1 MDEVAARS
9 GLVVEVVKGAAVE
22 LKVEVCEV
30 VCRSASS
37 PALTILLFDMYLY
50 CAFHTALEFLRICHC
65 LYYCWW
71 VIGGLFLSLTDSF
84 IIL

>member
-1 MDEVAARS
+1 MEEVAARS
-9 GLVVEVVKGAAVE
+9 GLVVEVVNGEAVE

-37 PALTILLFDMYLY
+37 PALTILLFDIYLY

-65 LYYCWW
+65 LYYLKLC
-71 VIGGLFLSLTDSF
+71 GLFLSLPDSF